1 MSGIRDLIPGSV
13 IDATMFNPCGY
24 SMNGMKTD
32 VSSLFSF
39 LSLSP
44 RSSFYNICVMWLCLF
59 VSAGNLL
66 DYPHHPRARVLLR
79 QLRNQP
85 LPDGVRRSGPEGGGC
100 VQARKI
106 CDYAVCQSGMHENTT
121 LLSFTVIFDLKCC

>member
-24 SMNGMKTD
+24 SMNGMKID
-32 VSSLFSF
+32 VSIFSTVPARLGNDCKSIKIADVRF
-39 LSLSP
+39 STCSP
-44 RSSFYNICVMWLCLF
+44 
-59 VSAGNLL
+59 GNLL
-66 DYPHHPRARVLLR
+66 DHPHHPRARVLLR

-85 LPDGVRRSGPEGGGC
+85 LPDIVRRLGQEGGGC

-106 CDYAVCQSGMHENTT
+106 CDDAFCQSGT
-121 LLSFTVIFDLKCC
+121 